1 MTTPVSKE
9 REMGL
14 HVTGLKL
21 GYEPLLTFVL
31 KSYFMNFITYLK
43 QFMKGWDIGLQFI
56 LVPKD
61 L

>member
-9 REMGL
+9 REIGL

-31 KSYFMNFITYLK
+31 KSYFINFITYLT
-43 QFMKGWDIGLQFI
+43 QLMKGWDIGL
-56 LVPKD
+56 
-61 L
+61 

>member
-31 KSYFMNFITYLK
+31 KSYFYEFITYLK
-43 QFMKGWDIGLQFI
+43 TVIMKGWDIGL
-56 LVPKD
+56 
-61 L
+61 